1 MWLEWYIAGVVVGI
15 CVAVIAIYMIARR
28 QRGVEMI
35 WSMVG
40 SMLMFPLLGIFLA
53 GAAFML
59 MR

>member
-1 MWLEWYIAGVVVGI
+1 MWLEWYIAGIVVGI
-15 CVAVIAIYMIARR
+15 CAAVIVIYMIARR

-35 WSMVG
+35 WSIVG

-53 GAAFML
+53 GAAYMM